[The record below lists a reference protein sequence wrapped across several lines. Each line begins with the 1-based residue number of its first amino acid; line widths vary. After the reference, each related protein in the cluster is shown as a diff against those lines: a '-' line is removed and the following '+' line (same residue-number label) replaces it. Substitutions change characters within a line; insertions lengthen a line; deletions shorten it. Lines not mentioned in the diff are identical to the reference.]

1 MGVGGEHTRLRYG
14 GGGCEG
20 NGSGNGVMRGNVE
33 ENCKRTE
40 SVLSD
45 RIKEMG
51 QNGAVGARQT
61 GPSPVFSQET

>member
-1 MGVGGEHTRLRYG
+1 MAQEIVIRE
-14 GGGCEG
+14 ED
-20 NGSGNGVMRGNVE
+20 VE
-33 ENCKRTE
+33 NWKRTE

-61 GPSPVFSQET
+61 GPSPVLSWET